1 MVIKSLCEYF
11 DFLEKENKIDFG
23 YSEEP
28 VGAIIS
34 ISSNSDKISVFKA
47 DKGYTQKVPNPQS
60 DTGGVLPNFLFGNSE
75 YLCGIFEVDKKD
87 LLVDNRVFLYWDDD
101 EDGIT
106 FNEKLESIKENK
118 RDMYIK
124 RQNNCKKRFES
135 MKNLINRYFPIGEDA
150 VSNTLNNFIHSGISD
165 NIKKIDSDW
174 DENRDVICNSGGKIV
189 LMIDDAFVYDFD
201 IVKNAYK
208 TYLEE
213 NVLNPENETK
223 KQCMCCG
230 QMGHPCD
237 KHLAFTGGLPEWL
250 ASGAKLITYKET
262 ANNIS
267 SEEDYFGKTPIC
279 TRCMIKYVSALKYLM
294 KHRGGEPIIRKDGT
308 SFKLFDKRY
317 DIDKNTMLVYF
328 SNIEDD
334 SADKIF
340 NLVFGNDA
348 SSDKKFFSDKEIDK
362 LLKNIYTGK
371 KVMDKNLEPNITII
385 EISGNMGRLAINSF
399 SQNSMNYFIN
409 NIKKYYE
416 MFNYNGNVPSLFFIK
431 KENLASKYDI
441 ERLIKAIVEGG
452 RYPVGLYEN
461 AIKKSFRIK
470 DGDGGIDIW
479 YAKEI
484 LSIISGYL
492 KINKE
497 GDDNLKTDNE
507 QIAYNLGKWLASA
520 DKIYGDAKHCQGEK
534 NSNYIYFSQK
544 YFELLRD
551 NPRRGIVI
559 FSTAYQR
566 VVKQF
571 GNKCPWLFYNNNDIV
586 AFGEVKI
593 PTRFSLDEKAQFIL
607 GFYEQ
612 KNRLWNKRKNNKN
625 DEINNNEEE
634 QIDVE

>member
-34 ISSNSDKISVFKA
+34 ISSDSGKISVLKA

-60 DTGGVLPNFLFGNSE
+60 DTGGVLPNFLFGSSE

-87 LLVDNRVFLYWDDD
+87 LLVDDRVFLYWDDD
-101 EDGIT
+101 EDEIT
-106 FNEKLESIKENK
+106 FNEKLGRIKENK

-135 MKNLINRYFPIGEDA
+135 MRNLINRYFPVGEN
-150 VSNTLNNFIHSGISD
+150 VISNTLNNFIYSGVSG
-165 NIKKIDSDW
+165 NIKKIDLDW
-174 DENRDVICNSGGKIV
+174 DENRDIICNSGGKIV
-189 LMIDDAFVYDFD
+189 LMIDDSFVYDLD

-213 NVLNPENETK
+213 NVLSCENETK

-230 QMGHPCD
+230 QMGRPCD

-250 ASGAKLITYKET
+250 VSGAKLITYKET

-294 KHRGGEPIIRKDGT
+294 KHRGGEPITRKDGT

-340 NLVFGNDA
+340 NLVFGNDV
-348 SSDKKFFSDKEIDK
+348 SSDKKFFSDKEADE
-362 LLKNIYTGK
+362 LLRNIYNGK
-371 KVMDKNLEPNITII
+371 KVVDKNLEPNITII
-385 EISGNMGRLAINSF
+385 EISGNMGRLAVNSF
-399 SQNSMNYFIN
+399 SQNSINYFIN
-409 NIKKYYE
+409 NIKRYYE
-416 MFNYNGNVPSLFFIK
+416 TFDYDGNVPSLSFIK

-461 AIKKSFRIK
+461 VIKKSFRIK

-479 YAKEI
+479 YIKAI
-484 LSIISGYL
+484 LPIISGYL
-492 KINKE
+492 KINKG

-534 NSNYIYFSQK
+534 NSNYIYFSRK
-544 YFELLRD
+544 YFELLKD
-551 NPRRGIVI
+551 SPKRGIVI

-566 VVKQF
+566 MVKQF
-571 GNKCPWLFYNNNDIV
+571 GNKYPWLFYNNDGII
-586 AFGEVKI
+586 ALGEVKI
-593 PTRFSLDEKAQFIL
+593 PARFSLDEKAQFIL

-612 KNRLWNKRKNNKN
+612 KNRLWNMRKNNKN
-625 DEINNNEEE
+625 DKINNDEEE
-634 QIDVE
+634 QLDVE